1 MKQSRWRS
9 PVAWASIFTLVAFV
23 LKQYLQIEI
32 GEADKLLELI
42 LLAGAGA
49 GIFNNPESKDHY

>member
-1 MKQSRWRS
+1 MKQSRWKS
-9 PVAWASIFTLVAFV
+9 PVAWASVFTLVIFV
-23 LKQYLQIEI
+23 LKQYFNVEI

>member
-9 PVAWASIFTLVAFV
+9 PVAWASVFTLVVFV
-23 LKQYLQIEI
+23 LKQYFDIQI

-49 GIFNNPESKDHY
+49 GIFNNPESSDRY

>member
-9 PVAWASIFTLVAFV
+9 PVAWTGVFTLAAFV
-23 LKQYLQIEI
+23 LKQYLQVEI

-49 GIFNNPESKDHY
+49 GIFNNPESSDRY